1 MRGVVLDV
9 QRVRPARIA
18 GAAGKRRRISLGLLL
33 QELSA
38 LLEAGLALIEA
49 LEALSDK
56 AGAGSRQVQAVLA
69 DLLRSCTRG
78 NPVEGHAGAAGRI
91 PGCWWPPW
99 RRPRAA
105 GLPQALRRY
114 QHYELRI
121 ENIRKKVVGALLYPA
136 AVVAVGFGVL
146 MFMLFS

>member
-1 MRGVVLDV
+1 MCSASGPRAS
-9 QRVRPARIA
+9 QAPPAS
-18 GAAGKRRRISLGLLL
+18 AAVFSLGLLL

-69 DLLRSCTRG
+69 GLLKELYQGQPCRRPCRRSRTYSR
-78 NPVEGHAGAAGRI
+78 N
-91 PGCWWPPW
+91 CWWPPW

-105 GLPQALRRY
+105 GSAAGAAALSALRAADREHP
-114 QHYELRI
+114 QE
-121 ENIRKKVVGALLYPA
+121 VVGALLYPA
-136 AVVAVGFGVL
+136 PWSRSALA
-146 MFMLFS
+146 S